1 MMKNNK
7 RNTNMPHSQ
16 KLKRELTY
24 LNDLEKTNPYAL
36 YNGGFSPDDDPMDYY
51 AKQSIKAVRLG

>member
-1 MMKNNK
+1 MKRNK
-7 RNTNMPHSQ
+7 RSSNNIPVSQ
-16 KLKRELTY
+16 KLKRELAA
-24 LNDLEKTNPYAL
+24 LNDLDRVNPYAL